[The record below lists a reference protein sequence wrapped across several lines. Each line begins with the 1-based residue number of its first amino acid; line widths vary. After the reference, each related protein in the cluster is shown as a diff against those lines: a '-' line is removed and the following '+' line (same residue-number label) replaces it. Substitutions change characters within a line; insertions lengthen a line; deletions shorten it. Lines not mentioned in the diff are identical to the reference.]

1 MKAFREEN
9 INALTQAILED
20 QYSDAAQIEAR
31 EEHEQSYTKG
41 AEGDA
46 LLSFVKRNIKH
57 PALEVGAG
65 GGDYTIR
72 NNIVSEYYLEPSK
85 SRADRLTKLIAAT
98 QVDSVLKNSIQV
110 IAGLME
116 CIPDEIQDGSLECVL
131 FLNGFWQVRSDYECL
146 IEVNRVLA
154 IGGRFIFNLAQNDD
168 EDLICGRVIG
178 YKNYLRILKEFGF
191 EIYEARDE
199 GFICVRKVK
208 DFDPRDLR
216 KLQLVKNES
225 GSYEALNFF
234 PDGRDANLL

>member
-1 MKAFREEN
+1 
-9 INALTQAILED
+9 
-20 QYSDAAQIEAR
+20 
-31 EEHEQSYTKG
+31 
-41 AEGDA
+41 
-46 LLSFVKRNIKH
+46 VKRNIKH
-57 PALEVGAG
+57 PALEIGAG
-65 GGDYTIR
+65 SGDYTIR
-72 NNIVSEYYLEPSK
+72 NNIVCDYYLEPSK
-85 SRADRLTKLIAAT
+85 SRAASLVKLILDT
-98 QVDSVLKNSIQV
+98 QQDVPQKPSRV

-116 CIPDEIQDGSLECVL
+116 CIPDEIENGSLESVL